1 MIFESAFETVQAL
14 LAEQIGISPDEI
26 TLKSDLAEDLG
37 ADSLDAAEL
46 LVKAADE
53 LDIFI
58 PDDDVIA
65 FRTVGDIVKYLENT
79 NKLRFS

>member
-26 TLKSDLAEDLG
+26 TLESALAEDLG

-65 FRTVGDIVKYLENT
+65 FRTVGDIVKYLEHT

>member
-26 TLKSDLAEDLG
+26 TLESALAEDLG

-46 LVKAADE
+46 LVKSADE

-65 FRTVGDIVKYLENT
+65 FRTVGDIVKYLEHT